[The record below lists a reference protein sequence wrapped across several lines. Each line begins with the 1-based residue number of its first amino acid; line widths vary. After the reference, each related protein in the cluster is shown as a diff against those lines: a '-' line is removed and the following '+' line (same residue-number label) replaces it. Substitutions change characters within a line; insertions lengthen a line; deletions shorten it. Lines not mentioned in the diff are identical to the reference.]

1 MEFRLLGPVE
11 VRDGDRVLRVGSER
25 ERFVLAVLLLR
36 ADRLTPI
43 DSLIDALWS
52 DPPASAKAQLHNM
65 ISNLRRPLHGRP
77 DGPIVTRPLG
87 YELQLRSHWFDVLEF
102 RRLAAAGRQALAS
115 GDHQR
120 ASVLLAEGLSL
131 WRGPALVDIADE
143 YVANVRHA
151 LHEERLDAVQ
161 AWLNACLV
169 LRRFDEVLAEVTD
182 LIVSN
187 PYRESLY
194 QLRMLALAGT
204 GRRAEALLAYRQ
216 VHRLF
221 ADDLGVEPGAPLK
234 ELQQRILRGEDPELG
249 EVIVPM
255 PPRQL
260 PSTTPVLTG
269 RDKLAAEICSE
280 LGRPDAVA
288 APVVV
293 LVGPGGVGKTTLAL
307 AAAYQLQHAYTG
319 GHLYAD
325 LRGSRDDPVKP
336 HAVAG
341 RFLRAL
347 GVPASHVPDDP
358 EERIAACRTRL
369 TGSRVLVVL
378 DDASG
383 EAQVRPLLPS
393 GQGCGAVVTSRRQ
406 LGALVGAA
414 RWTIPVLELADAVEL
429 LSRVVGHDRVA
440 AEPYAAAALV
450 ESCGRLPLAVC
461 VAAARLATRPDWTMA
476 EFQTRLKQERRR
488 LDELSVGDLDV
499 RASIGLSYQALSP
512 QARALLRRLG
522 LLAAPDWPAWVPQAL
537 LDQPAW
543 ATEPLLDQLLD
554 VHLIEPLG
562 RDTAGQLRYRLH
574 DLVVDFALERIL
586 DEEADH
592 ERRNALARVLSGWL
606 TLASDIDDRPEWF
619 EAERISLSAEV
630 EQGCRSGHVDIAD
643 LAGELTL
650 RLSGFLTARCL
661 HDDLERIVRAATAY
675 AREHLRTELL
685 IQLLGVLFAVCLR
698 RSPTDELT
706 AIATEEC
713 GLAVQLGDR
722 HREVGALANAG
733 WAARKLGRLTQAA
746 DWFERALAT
755 AGSDTPSRLVTRALN
770 GLALV
775 HREAGHYAKAV
786 LLTQQALTIERCHGT
801 PRIIAICLVNHAA
814 ALTDVDMLTE
824 AEQALT
830 EAVDIMRDSGED
842 LSATDV
848 DLVHAEIEIRR
859 CHWTAAT
866 DRLERSL
873 RFLEAQADWAGAA
886 DVLRALG
893 DLATLRNQP
902 HDAITP
908 LRRSLSIWRR
918 LRVPLEIARIL
929 ARLDQAL
936 TATHQPDLAAQCRR
950 DYHTILTDLGL
961 NEASLRLPTN
971 QIRKGNG
978 RR

>member
-1 MEFRLLGPVE
+1 MYTLCVEFRLLGPVE
-11 VRDGDRVLRVGSER
+11 VRDGDRVLRAGSER

-36 ADRLTPI
+36 ADRLTPT
-43 DSLIDALWS
+43 DSLIEALWS

-65 ISNLRRPLHGRP
+65 ISSLRRRLRGGP

-87 YELQLRSHWFDVLEF
+87 YELRLRSHWLDVLEF
-102 RRLAAAGRQALAS
+102 GRLAAAGRQALAG

-131 WRGPALVDIADE
+131 WRGPALADIASE
-143 YVANVRHA
+143 YATNVRQA
-151 LHEERLDAVQ
+151 LHEERLDAMQ
-161 AWLNACLV
+161 AWLDACLV
-169 LRRFDEVLAEVTD
+169 LRRFDEVLAEVAE
-182 LIVSN
+182 LIASN
-187 PYRESLY
+187 PYRERLH
-194 QLRMLALAGT
+194 QLRMLALAGA
-204 GRRAEALLAYRQ
+204 GRRAEALSVYRQ

-234 ELQQRILRGEDPELG
+234 ELQQRILRGEYPELG
-249 EVIVPM
+249 EFIVPM

-260 PSTTPVLTG
+260 PSTTPALTG
-269 RDKLAAEICSE
+269 RDKLVAEICGE
-280 LGRPDAVA
+280 LERPDAA
-288 APVVV
+288 AATIMA
-293 LVGPGGVGKTTLAL
+293 LVGPGGIGKTTLAL
-307 AAAYQLQHAYTG
+307 AAAHQLESVFPG

-325 LRGSRDDPVKP
+325 LRGSRDDPVEP

-347 GVPASHVPDDP
+347 GVPAPHVPDDP
-358 EERIAACRTRL
+358 EERIAAYRTRL
-369 TGSRVLVVL
+369 AGSRVLVVL

-393 GQGCGAVVTSRRQ
+393 GQGCRAVVTSRRQ

-414 RWTIPVLELADAVEL
+414 RWTIPVLELADAVKL
-429 LSRVVGHDRVA
+429 LSRVVGYDRVA
-440 AEPYAAAALV
+440 AEPDTAVALV

-476 EFQTRLKQERRR
+476 EFQTRLEQERRR

-499 RASIGLSYQALSP
+499 RASIGLSYHALSP

-537 LDQPAW
+537 LDQPGW
-543 ATEPLLDQLLD
+543 ATESLLDQLLD
-554 VHLIEPLG
+554 VHLVEPLG
-562 RDTAGQLRYRLH
+562 RDAAGQLRYRLH
-574 DLVVDFALERIL
+574 DLVVAFARERIL

-592 ERRNALARVLSGWL
+592 ERRDALARVLSGWL
-606 TLASDIDDRPEWF
+606 ALASDVDDRPEWF
-619 EAERISLSAEV
+619 EAERVCLIAEA
-630 EQGCRSGHVDIAD
+630 EQGCRSGHVGIAD
-643 LAGELTL
+643 LASELTL
-650 RLSGFLTARCL
+650 RLSGFLTTRSL
-661 HDDLERIVRAATAY
+661 HDDLERIARAATAY

-685 IQLLGVLFAVCLR
+685 IRLLGVLFAVCLR
-698 RSPTDELT
+698 RSPTDELI
-706 AIATEEC
+706 AIAAEERDV
-713 GLAVQLGDR
+713 ATQLGDR
-722 HREVGALANAG
+722 HREVSALVNAG
-733 WAARKLGRLTQAA
+733 WATRKLGRLTQAA
-746 DWFERALAT
+746 DWFERAIAT
-755 AGSDTPSRLVTRALN
+755 AGSDTPSRLVSRALN

-775 HREAGHYAKAV
+775 HREAGHYPKAV
-786 LLTQQALTIERCHGT
+786 PLTQQALTIERCHGM
-801 PRIIAICLVNHAA
+801 PRVIAICLVNHAA

-830 EAVDIMRDSGED
+830 DAVDIMRDSGED
-842 LSATDV
+842 LSATDI

-859 CHWTAAT
+859 GHWMAAT

-893 DLATLRNQP
+893 DLATRRNQP
-902 HDAITP
+902 QDAITP

-918 LRVPLEIARIL
+918 LRVPLEVARVL

-950 DYHTILTDLGL
+950 DYHTILTDLRL

-971 QIRKGNG
+971 
-978 RR
+978 